1 MARFSLLEASQ
12 HARLEEEVEELE
24 AETMAASACFRAAA
38 VDGVRDGGGRHTAGR
53 SAGRF

>member
-1 MARFSLLEASQ
+1 MARFSRLEASQ

-38 VDGVRDGGGRHTAGR
+38 VDGAHDGGGWRAAAR
-53 SAGRF
+53 